1 MKLKVGLFLL
11 IGLLLG
17 LGLGF
22 SILFLGSKPNPA
34 SSVSQADS
42 IAIGSPAPNFELTTL
57 DGEPFSL
64 SQSRGK
70 AVIVNFWATWCPP
83 CKEEMPLL
91 QQYSAAR
98 SADLMVLGVDVMET
112 ADVVKPFASEIGITF
127 PVLFDETGQVYD
139 LYRLRGLPTSFFL
152 DSEGVLRAVH
162 IGLLDEEML
171 KGYLSQIGVEL

>member
-1 MKLKVGLFLL
+1 
-11 IGLLLG
+11 
-17 LGLGF
+17 
-22 SILFLGSKPNPA
+22 
-34 SSVSQADS
+34 
-42 IAIGSPAPNFELTTL
+42 
-57 DGEPFSL
+57 
-64 SQSRGK
+64 
-70 AVIVNFWATWCPP
+70 
-83 CKEEMPLL
+83 MPLL

-98 SADLMVLGVDVMET
+98 SDDLIVLGVDVMET
-112 ADVVKPFASEIGITF
+112 ADVVKPFAIETGITF